1 MSVVSHLNV
10 TPAGYDRRIRQLI
23 PHYDE
28 LIAEAAHALGYALR
42 PIRQILDLGV
52 GTGALARA
60 CLAHAPGARLWGLD
74 ADPAMLPTAR
84 TRLARQRS
92 RVTLVEGSFVTTRL
106 PACDAIVASY
116 AFHHVRSTREKLAL
130 YRRCFTALRPGGVL
144 VSGDCATAS
153 TPGGAARDVTSWITH
168 LALSSSGRTQARR
181 IFESW
186 ADEDT
191 YLPLSTEERLL
202 ARSGFDV
209 DVPWRR
215 SPFAVIVGVKSRQA
229 KPRWN

>member
-1 MSVVSHLNV
+1 MSVASHLNV

-28 LIAEAAHALGYALR
+28 LIVEAADALGYALR

-52 GTGALARA
+52 GTGALAQA
-60 CLAHAPGARLWGLD
+60 CLAHEPRARLWGLD
-74 ADPAMLPTAR
+74 ADPAMLPMAR
-84 TRLARQRS
+84 TRLSRQRS
-92 RVTLVEGSFVTTRL
+92 RINLVEGSFVTTEL

-116 AFHHVRSTREKLAL
+116 AFHHLRSPDTKLAL
-130 YRRCFTALRPGGVL
+130 YRRCFTALRPGGIL
-144 VSGDCATAS
+144 GSGDCAPAS
-153 TPGGAARDVTSWITH
+153 PPRGVAHDIASWITH
-168 LALSSSGRTQARR
+168 LAQSSRSRAQARR

-191 YLPLSTEERLL
+191 YLSLATEQRLL
-202 ARSGFDV
+202 AQAGFDV

-215 SPFAVIVGVKSRQA
+215 TPFAVIVGVKSRQA
-229 KPRWN
+229 EPR

>member
-1 MSVVSHLNV
+1 MSVAAHLNV

-28 LIAEAAHALGYALR
+28 LIAEAAR
-42 PIRQILDLGV
+42 
-52 GTGALARA
+52 
-60 CLAHAPGARLWGLD
+60 ARLWGLD

-84 TRLARQRS
+84 TRLSRQPS
-92 RVTLVEGSFVTTRL
+92 RVTLVEGSFLTTRL
-106 PACDAIVASY
+106 PACDVIVASY
-116 AFHHVRSTREKLAL
+116 AFHHVRSPRTKAAL
-130 YRRCFTALRPGGVL
+130 YRRCYTALRPGGIL

-153 TPGGAARDVTSWITH
+153 TPRGAARDISGWITH
-168 LALSSSGRTQARR
+168 LARSSGSRAQARR

-191 YLPLSTEERLL
+191 YLPLATEERLL
-202 ARSGFDV
+202 ERAGFDV

-215 SPFAVIVGVKSRQA
+215 SPFAVIVGVKRRHPNA
-229 KPRWN
+229 TIRM

>member
-84 TRLARQRS
+84 TRLSRQRS
-92 RVTLVEGSFVTTRL
+92 RVTLVEGSSLTTPL

-116 AFHHVRSTREKLAL
+116 AFHHVRSARTKAAL
-130 YRRCFTALRPGGVL
+130 YRRCFSALRPGGIL
-144 VSGDCATAS
+144 VSGDCATAA
-153 TPGGAARDVTSWITH
+153 TPRGAARDITSWIAH
-168 LALSSSGRTQARR
+168 LAPSSGGRAQARR

-191 YLPLSTEERLL
+191 YLPLATEEHLL
-202 ARSGFDV
+202 ARAGFDV

-215 SPFAVIVGVKSRQA
+215 SPFAVIVGVKSRH
-229 KPRWN
+229 